1 MMDAT
6 KLLQADILD
15 IVFDGRNK
23 AYGAYELR
31 RAYNKRLGIAMAV
44 MAAICLSAFVG
55 AVMSR
60 NTDNDLT
67 SVMKVTDYVLEDYKD
82 EVKPP
87 TPPPPVTPPPPPAA
101 VQTAMFTPP
110 DIVDD
115 NEVPEDVMPPS
126 MDELVDSKIGT
137 MKIDGGKDDGIVTPP
152 SEKGTGEVVQP
163 LQAQMNNDTVFV
175 KVEMPAEFPGGI
187 DAWRRYL
194 ERNLQYPD
202 AAISDETQGVV
213 RVQFVIDTEGNVSDV
228 VALNDP
234 GNGLAEEAIRI
245 IARGPKWIPAEQNN
259 RKVKYRH
266 SQPIIF
272 RLD

>member
-1 MMDAT
+1 MDAT

-31 RAYNKRLGIAMAV
+31 RAYNKRLGIAMAA
-44 MAAICLSAFVG
+44 MAAICLTAFVG
-55 AVMSR
+55 SVLSR

-67 SVMKVTDYVLEDYKD
+67 SVMEIQEIVIQDYK
-82 EVKPP
+82 EV
-87 TPPPPVTPPPPPAA
+87 TPPPPPPPVEPPPPPAA

-110 DIVDD
+110 VIVND
-115 NEVPEDVMPPS
+115 EDAPADEMPPA

-137 MKIDGGKDDGIVTPP
+137 MNIDGGKDEGIVMPP
-152 SEKGTGEVVQP
+152 SEKGTGEAVQP
-163 LQAQMNNDTVFV
+163 LHAELNNDTVFV

-202 AAISDETQGVV
+202 AAVSDETQGVV

>member
-31 RAYNKRLGIAMAV
+31 RAYNKRLGIAMTA
-44 MAAICLSAFVG
+44 MAAICITAFVG
-55 AVMSR
+55 SVLSR
-60 NTDNDLT
+60 NTDNDLA
-67 SVMKVTDYVLEDYKD
+67 SVMEIQEVVLQDYK
-82 EVKPP
+82 EA
-87 TPPPPVTPPPPPAA
+87 TPPPPPPPVEPPPPPAA

-110 DIVDD
+110 AIVKD
-115 NEVPEDVMPPS
+115 EDVTADAMPPE
-126 MDELVDSKIGT
+126 MEVLEDSKIGT
-137 MKIDGGKDDGIVTPP
+137 MNIDGGKDEGIVAPP
-152 SEKGTGEVVQP
+152 SEKGTGEAVQP
-163 LQAQMNNDTVFV
+163 LQGQINNDTVFV

-202 AAISDETQGVV
+202 AAINDETQGVV
-213 RVQFVIDTEGNVSDV
+213 RVQFVIDTEGNVSEV

-234 GNGLAEEAIRI
+234 GNGLAEEAVRI

-259 RKVKYRH
+259 KRVKYRH

>member
-1 MMDAT
+1 MDAT

-31 RAYNKRLGIAMAV
+31 RAYNKRLGIAMAA
-44 MAAICLSAFVG
+44 MAAICMTAFVG
-55 AVMSR
+55 SVLSR

-67 SVMKVTDYVLEDYKD
+67 SVMEIQEIVIQDYK
-82 EVKPP
+82 EV
-87 TPPPPVTPPPPPAA
+87 TPPPPPPPVEPPPPPAA

-110 DIVDD
+110 VIVND
-115 NEVPEDVMPPS
+115 EDAPADEMPPA

-137 MKIDGGKDDGIVTPP
+137 LNIDGGKDEGIVTPP
-152 SEKGTGEVVQP
+152 SEKGTGEAVQP
-163 LQAQMNNDTVFV
+163 LHAEMNNDTVFV

-202 AAISDETQGVV
+202 AAVSDETQGVV

>member
-67 SVMKVTDYVLEDYKD
+67 SVMKVTDFVLEDYKD
-82 EVKPP
+82 EIKPP
-87 TPPPPVTPPPPPAA
+87 TPPPPVTPPPPAA
-101 VQTAMFTPP
+101 IQTTMYTPP
-110 DIVDD
+110 TIVNDD
-115 NEVPEDVMPPS
+115 DVPEDAMPPE
-126 MDELVDSKIGT
+126 MGDLVDSKIGT
-137 MKIDGGKDDGIVTPP
+137 VTMDGGKDEGIVAPP

>member
-6 KLLQADILD
+6 KILQADIID

-31 RAYNKRLGIAMAV
+31 RAYNKRLGIAIGV
-44 MAAICLSAFVG
+44 MALICVSAFVG
-55 AVMSR
+55 AVLSR
-60 NTDNDLT
+60 NTDAAKNNF
-67 SVMKVTDYVLEDYKD
+67 VVID
-82 EVKPP
+82 EVVLTKVDETKPP
-87 TPPPPVTPPPPPAA
+87 PPPPPVTPPPPPAA

-110 DIVDD
+110 AIVQDE
-115 NEVPEDVMPPS
+115 EVPEDAMPPE
-126 MDELVDSKIGT
+126 MDVLEDSKIGT
-137 MKIDGGKDDGIVTPP
+137 VTIDGGKDEGIVAPP
-152 SEKGTGEVVQP
+152 NEKGTGEAVQP
-163 LQAQMNNDTVFV
+163 LQAQINNDTVFV

-202 AAISDETQGVV
+202 AAVNDETQGVV

-234 GNGLAEEAIRI
+234 GNGLAEEAVRI

>member
-31 RAYNKRLGIAMAV
+31 RAYNKRLGIAMTA
-44 MAAICLSAFVG
+44 MAAICITAFVG
-55 AVMSR
+55 SVLSR
-60 NTDNDLT
+60 STDNSLKDVIQT
-67 SVMKVTDYVLEDYKD
+67 KDVVLVDYK
-82 EVKPP
+82 ETMPP
-87 TPPPPVTPPPPPAA
+87 PPPPPVAPPPPSA

-110 DIVDD
+110 AIVKD
-115 NEVPEDVMPPS
+115 EDVPADAMPPE
-126 MDELVDSKIGT
+126 MDVLEDSKIGT
-137 MKIDGGKDDGIVTPP
+137 MNIDGGKDEGIVAPP
-152 SEKGTGEVVQP
+152 SEKGTGEAVQP
-163 LQAQMNNDTVFV
+163 LQGQINNDTVFV

-202 AAISDETQGVV
+202 AAINDETQGVV

-234 GNGLAEEAIRI
+234 GNGLAEEAVRI

-259 RKVKYRH
+259 RRVIYRH